1 MSRQPAGRTDPGGEH
16 ARRPGPAPATAELVA
31 RLRAAGCVLA
41 EEEAALL
48 TAEAADDD
56 ALERLV
62 ARRVAGEPLEHVLG
76 WAEFLG
82 LRVAVGPGVFV
93 PRRRTEALVLEAR
106 RLLGPR
112 DGRHRAR
119 RRSRDG
125 EDGGG
130 RVVVIDVC
138 CGSGALGLA
147 VAMVHDVELHAAD
160 VDPAAVAAARR
171 NLAAVGGTVHEGDL
185 LDALPHRLRGRVDV
199 LLANVP
205 YVPSDAVG
213 LLPTE
218 ARDHEPRVALDGGP
232 DGLDV
237 LRRVAAAA
245 TAWLR
250 DGGHLLT
257 EVSDRQAAEAAGVLA
272 GHGLAARTVRGDD
285 GVVVVGTALP
295 SVGADPRVRPAP
307 A

>member
-1 MSRQPAGRTDPGGEH
+1 VGSQPVEGTDRRSEH
-16 ARRPGPAPATAELVA
+16 ARRTVQGPPVTDELVA

-48 TAEAADDD
+48 VAGAPSDD

-82 LRVAVGPGVFV
+82 LRVAVVPGVFV
-93 PRRRTEALVLEAR
+93 PRRRTEALALEAR
-106 RLLGPR
+106 RLLAARGPDQRDR
-112 DGRHRAR
+112 DGRA
-119 RRSRDG
+119 
-125 EDGGG
+125 
-130 RVVVIDVC
+130 VVVDVC

-147 VAMVHDVELHAAD
+147 VVVAVDVELHAAD
-160 VDPAAVAAARR
+160 VDPAAAACARG
-171 NLAAVGGTVHEGDL
+171 NLAAVGGVVHEGDL

-205 YVPSDAVG
+205 YVPSAAVG
-213 LLPTE
+213 LLPAE
-218 ARDHEPRVALDGGP
+218 ARDHEPRTALDGGP

-237 LRRVAAAA
+237 LRRLAAAVPG
-245 TAWLR
+245 WLR
-250 DGGHLLT
+250 PGGHVLT
-257 EVSDRQAAEAAGVLA
+257 ETSDRQAAAAVRVLA
-272 GHGLAARTVRGDD
+272 RTGLATRTVPGED

-295 SVGADPRVRPAP
+295 STGADPRVRPSP
-307 A
+307 P